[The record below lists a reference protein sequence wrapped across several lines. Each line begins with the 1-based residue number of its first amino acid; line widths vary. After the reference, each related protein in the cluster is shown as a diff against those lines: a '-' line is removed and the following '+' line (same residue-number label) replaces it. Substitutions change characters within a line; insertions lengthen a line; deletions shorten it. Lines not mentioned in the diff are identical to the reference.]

1 MSSVGGA
8 LCHVKLLTEQ
18 EYSFVEQ
25 PSEDFFCPVTTGLLL
40 QPHLTECCG
49 KHLSQEAAT
58 RVQGVC
64 PLCNTAGFNTMLNGH
79 FLRQVNKL
87 HVFCRY
93 EERGCGWQG
102 ELSDLERHIR
112 SCPMRNAP
120 IMTELPVYVC
130 SNIHTKSLQ
139 QYYPLA
145 NHHMPK
151 AMGMW

>member
-1 MSSVGGA
+1 MDGA
-8 LCHVKLLTEQ
+8 LDHLKPLTEQ

-25 PSEDFFCPVTTGLLL
+25 PSEDLFCPVTTGLLL

-58 RVQGVC
+58 RAQGAGLC
-64 PLCNTAGFNTMLNGH
+64 PLCNTAGFSTMLNGY

-93 EERGCGWQG
+93 EDRGCGWQG
-102 ELSDLERHIR
+102 ELSDLDRHTR

-130 SNIHTKSLQ
+130 SNVHIHSIIV
-139 QYYPLA
+139 Y
-145 NHHMPK
+145 
-151 AMGMW
+151 